1 MSYLLD
7 TNIVIAFMKGNVNV
21 IKALKFQR
29 FHDIYLSSVTLFEL
43 YYGAY
48 KSQHTRQSLQ
58 NIADLRFQML
68 DFDHDDSQQAG
79 RIRAQLEAKGKPIGH
94 YDLLL
99 AGQAVNRNLTLI
111 TDNIGEF
118 SRINEF
124 HLAELQLENWLRA

>member
-7 TNIVIAFMKGNVNV
+7 TNIVIAFMKGDANVV
-21 IKALKFQR
+21 KALKFQR
-29 FHDIYLSSVTLFEL
+29 FNDVYLSSVTLFEL

-79 RIRAQLEAKGKPIGH
+79 RIRAELEAKGKPIGH

-99 AGQAVNRNLTLI
+99 AGQAVNRDLVLV
-111 TDNIGEF
+111 TDNVSEF
-118 SRINEF
+118 SRI
-124 HLAELQLENWLRA
+124 AELQLENWLRT